1 MNSPLYVSGG
11 RQAGRSA
18 LRHEV
23 SRDAYQCPRTL
34 VDAFGPGAQLDT
46 PQHDH
51 REPGVSLLPLVMC
64 LGYIALCVWIVAT
77 YLPV

>member
-1 MNSPLYVSGG
+1 MTPSIYVSGG

-34 VDAFGPGAQLDT
+34 VDAFGPGAQLDA
-46 PQHDH
+46 PHH
-51 REPGVSLLPLVMC
+51 ARREPGVGLLPYV
-64 LGYIALCVWIVAT
+64 IAVSYALFCVWMISGI
-77 YLPV
+77 